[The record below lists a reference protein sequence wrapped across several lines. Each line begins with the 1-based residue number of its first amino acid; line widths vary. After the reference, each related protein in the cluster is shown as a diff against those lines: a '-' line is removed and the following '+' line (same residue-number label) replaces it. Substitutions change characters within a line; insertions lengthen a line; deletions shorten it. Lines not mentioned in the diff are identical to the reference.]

1 MPANEKSTEDGNFSF
16 VHLTDT
22 HIMAGTKF
30 QPSGGSWELDTHAT
44 LTRVL
49 RVVNGLRPSPAFVV
63 ISGAL
68 VSPDLADRSRR
79 PTPEEYAPSYT
90 LLREALASLNCPVH
104 LMIGNHDDRTAFHR
118 VMGNAPSSP
127 DAPHFYS
134 FNHGGYHFVALDTQE
149 PGKPGGWVDA
159 EQFEWLRKDLL
170 AHQETPTFVFTHHHL
185 WPIGVDWMDVQNLR
199 NGDEVAQLL
208 RTHGNVQR
216 ILCGHVHQDH
226 EIERGGLT
234 LLTTPATCFQVSRVS
249 QGASI
254 FPGPPGFRLIRLEE
268 QRLSTQVIYLH
279 EDRNDAI

>member
-1 MPANEKSTEDGNFSF
+1 MNVEQQSAEHGNFSF

-30 QPSGGSWELDTHAT
+30 SPAGEGWELDTHAT

-49 RVVNGLRPSPAFVV
+49 RVVKGLQPSPAFVI
-63 ISGAL
+63 ISGDL

-79 PTPEEYAPSYT
+79 PTPEEYAPSYE
-90 LLREALASLNCPVH
+90 LLRETLAVLDCPVH

-118 VMGNAPSSP
+118 VMGNAPPSP

-149 PGKPGGWVDA
+149 PGKPGGYVDA
-159 EQFEWLRKDLL
+159 AQLEWLREDLA
-170 AHQETPTFVFTHHHL
+170 AHQEMPTFVFTHHHP

-199 NGDEVAQLL
+199 NGEDVAQLL

-226 EIERGGLT
+226 EIEREGLT

-249 QGASI
+249 QTTSI
-254 FPGPPGFRLIRLEE
+254 FSGPPGFRLIRVNK
-268 QRLSTQVIYLH
+268 QRLATQVIYLH
-279 EDRNDAI
+279 EDRNDAV